1 MSWPGNARSNNTK
14 SRSFTFVRILKLIR
28 LTFCISMLSAGA
40 YAANKNVPLIDENQ
54 VVFRKL
60 PPDVRLTQ
68 SQVTAIAQD
77 GGGRGLS
84 VYDPGAH
91 RFRYLELLEGSELD
105 VYVMS
110 QSLPGEVLVGTSH
123 DIFSVKTG
131 ADLFRIRRAKSD
143 GVWHEGGL
151 GIPISINTPLW
162 TTWWAYCAYV
172 ALALFSLYQLK
183 ISHSKKIDRQAE
195 ERFNRRLRGYVES
208 LDDTAECVLN
218 ANQQGNVM
226 FSNNAVVGVL
236 GRRPSE
242 VGGYPLFEMLF
253 QQAGQR
259 REAKECVDNG
269 NNFRKEVPYLM
280 SDGTAKMLEISVSP
294 TLETSGG
301 DVAYVSIVRD
311 VTERS
316 REQAALR
323 NSHNQLTVELNNL
336 RDQLESSLVKNA
348 DQKTNFSTALAEKDL
363 LLREI
368 HDRVY
373 DNLEMLTSL
382 LSIQSNKYVDPVIL
396 NILGEN
402 ERRINS
408 IALVHERLF
417 QSKEVRRVS
426 MGEYVDVLLS
436 TLYRKLVSEELGINL
451 VQELGEFDLAIDLA
465 VPCGLII
472 NELFSNALI
481 HGFGRNQHGSGTV
494 EVKLYRL
501 AKECVVFV
509 SDSGR
514 GLPVEVNTE
523 AGSMGLE
530 IVSILVEQLEG
541 SFRLIGGEGTTFEVR
556 FPVLRDETV
565 G

>member
-110 QSLPGEVLVGTSH
+110 QSLPGEVLAGTSH

-172 ALALFSLYQLK
+172 ALALFSLYQLMT
-183 ISHSKKIDRQAE
+183 SRSKKNDLQAE
-195 ERFNRRLRGYVES
+195 DRFNRRLRGYVES
-208 LDDTAECVLN
+208 LNDTAECVLN

-226 FSNNAVVGVL
+226 FSNNAVASVL
-236 GRRPSE
+236 GKRPSE

-253 QQAGQR
+253 QEAGQR
-259 REAKECVDNG
+259 HEAKECVDNG
-269 NNFRKEVPYLM
+269 NHFRKEVPYLM
-280 SDGTAKMLEISVSP
+280 SDGTEKMLEISVSP
-294 TLETSGG
+294 TLETSGEY
-301 DVAYVSIVRD
+301 VAYVSIVRD

-316 REQAALR
+316 REHAALR
-323 NSHNQLTVELNNL
+323 NSHKLVTEELNNL
-336 RDQLESSLVKNA
+336 GYRLESSLEKNA
-348 DQKTNFSTALAEKDL
+348 DQRTNFSAALAKKDL

-368 HDRVY
+368 HGRVY

-382 LSIQSNKYVDPVIL
+382 LSIQSDKYADPVIL
-396 NILGEN
+396 NMLGEN
-402 ERRINS
+402 ERRISS
-408 IALVHERLF
+408 IALVHERLC
-417 QSKEVRRVS
+417 QSREVRRVA
-426 MGEYVDVLLS
+426 MGEYVDMLLS
-436 TLYRKLVSEELGINL
+436 RLYRKLVPEELDINL
-451 VQELGEFDLAIDLA
+451 VRELGEFDLAIDLA

-481 HGFGRNQHGSGTV
+481 HGFERKQHGSGTV
-494 EVKLYRL
+494 EVKLYLL

-509 SDSGR
+509 SDSGHNS
-514 GLPVEVNTE
+514 PIKVNTE
-523 AGSMGLE
+523 TGSMGLE
-530 IVSILVEQLEG
+530 VVAILVEQLEG
-541 SFRLIGGEGTTFEVR
+541 SFRLIGGKGTTFEVR
-556 FPVLRDETV
+556 FPVPRDGAV
-565 G
+565 S